1 MTKCWFCGAE
11 MIWGADFDFEDYGIE
26 GDGVIATLSCSNED
40 CGATAEF
47 MTKVKEE
54 E

>member
-1 MTKCWFCGAE
+1 

-26 GDGVIATLSCSNED
+26 GEGVVATLSCPN

-47 MTKVKEE
+47 YTAIEE
-54 E
+54 VEIEYR